1 MAYPDSCYWGGG
13 GGGGDGTECLEKME
27 SDLDRDGDEYE
38 NTNNDCGTATSS
50 LSDLYSL
57 LREWINPLAKPFMI
71 IIWKQ
76 SNGLVF
82 KEIHHKMKIYDGA
95 FIE

>member
-1 MAYPDSCYWGGG
+1 MKQIFMLLKSHRPPYGISRQLLLRKGGEG
-13 GGGGDGTECLEKME
+13 GWDGTECLEKME

-57 LREWINPLAKPFMI
+57 LRE
-71 IIWKQ
+71 
-76 SNGLVF
+76 
-82 KEIHHKMKIYDGA
+82 
-95 FIE
+95 

>member
-1 MAYPDSCYWGGG
+1 MKQIFMLLKSHRPPYGISRQLLLRKGGG
-13 GGGGDGTECLEKME
+13 EGGWDGTECLEKME

-57 LREWINPLAKPFMI
+57 LRE
-71 IIWKQ
+71 
-76 SNGLVF
+76 
-82 KEIHHKMKIYDGA
+82 
-95 FIE
+95 